1 MYRHCTFL
9 VTRQGSS
16 AGPTVGTSTELLQMI
31 YSLPLTYDQH
41 VCRHVDPL
49 KCP

>member
-1 MYRHCTFL
+1 
-9 VTRQGSS
+9 
-16 AGPTVGTSTELLQMI
+16 LQMI
-31 YSLPLTYDQH
+31 YSVPLTYDQH